1 VVKLLPKVLTIFL
14 LCFAGESNASV
25 FKTLKYPVAENP
37 PVQFNF
43 SYNQDF
49 EDIMV
54 IGTFE
59 ILVVGDILNHIT
71 GKADIRFISSE
82 LGINTNI
89 QIDKDFALP
98 PLQYKC
104 LEWYSDESI
113 DTCRINSPIKLN
125 KPDPDLSKYEPIRIF
140 DIDFDGEDEIVIGTF
155 GGNRGFQKYQIYEL
169 EKIDNVYEAIPTISF
184 QGNAE
189 IDTEQ
194 KTITSRVSSDVC
206 SSTVTTYQSDGTGFK
221 VIKKVESDY
230 FDKDNPNQCITRVL
244 DLETTE
250 EKTEWLDYERIKYK
264 SKPRPMKNSRLK
276 SFFRDSNIND
286 SDKKVLDCM
295 FSFDDNEYE
304 KKLNEQAFLEAK
316 REYCKYN
323 GFSSYDNCDENL
335 NQKVLGNPRF
345 DNFGQPQECQIYLT
359 IKKECEVEVAKESV
373 FQGGFESTPSDYRK
387 MNHRNSISHCI
398 KTNAISYFNE

>member
-1 VVKLLPKVLTIFL
+1 MVKLLPKVLTIFL

-104 LEWYSDESI
+104 LEWYSDESK
-113 DTCRINSPIKLN
+113 DTCRINFPIKLN

-140 DIDFDGEDEIVIGTF
+140 DIDFDGDDEIIIGTF
-155 GGNRGFQKYQIYEL
+155 DGNRGYQKYQIYEIG
-169 EKIDNVYEAIPTISF
+169 KIDNVYEATPTISF

-189 IDTEQ
+189 IDKEQ
-194 KTITSRVSSDVC
+194 KTLTSRVSSDIC
-206 SSTVTTYQSDGTGFK
+206 TSTVITYQSDGTGFK
-221 VIKKVESDY
+221 IIKKIEYNYAD
-230 FDKDNPNQCITRVL
+230 DPKNMECNKRV
-244 DLETTE
+244 
-250 EKTEWLDYERIKYK
+250 K
-264 SKPRPMKNSRLK
+264 S
-276 SFFRDSNIND
+276 
-286 SDKKVLDCM
+286 
-295 FSFDDNEYE
+295 Y
-304 KKLNEQAFLEAK
+304 
-316 REYCKYN
+316 
-323 GFSSYDNCDENL
+323 
-335 NQKVLGNPRF
+335 
-345 DNFGQPQECQIYLT
+345 
-359 IKKECEVEVAKESV
+359 
-373 FQGGFESTPSDYRK
+373 
-387 MNHRNSISHCI
+387 
-398 KTNAISYFNE
+398 